1 MPDSSKRPTQAGAPG
16 RNTKN
21 NPTDTGSDTL
31 SSTPPQREHKP
42 KTKHA
47 VGHRLHGRVPSTRA
61 LQKLKAHAGERDAS
75 KLLRRQTST
84 PGSPTTPTMEGIDE
98 PKFPRG
104 ETTAATRPSTLRR
117 NKSHGEVKKAAKVAT
132 AMKRSASHTSISHQ
146 SKSSVHFDLANTT
159 TNGDDHDDGWT
170 EASGS
175 ASPSLSR
182 ANSVAG
188 ASSGRN
194 SARPPASA
202 ANSIPPSLAA
212 SPAKLRIDARD
223 WSQHER
229 THSAPDA
236 HQITSRL
243 LQRAPSQ
250 GAAPKM
256 STVSATAVAP
266 GTSQVSDLAASSG
279 SATPHTDSHKSE
291 LISRFK
297 GSGSGTPGDTS
308 PFLQSHHPT
317 STKKAEAAN
326 GAAANESDAANF
338 ALNSRRAKSM
348 SNLKARGIEPD
359 DSSDDDRALAP
370 RSRKSSTHYIPPQQ
384 SRTQQKLWLQRASS
398 NIEPA
403 QLAPAGALGLGL
415 GGLPVGMGMGMGMG
429 LNVHASPLVGSIGS
443 GYGPEGG
450 AGDPRIR
457 MQLEKTGSA
466 FMVVRR
472 HQDPIAKSVRR
483 LLVLPGGEKGRR
495 IPGTGRVKAG
505 KGVGLS
511 QSLREGRSRGGL
523 PSGSLEEERPRA
535 SFEVGSPVGS
545 VEGGGDD
552 DGLAAILRGL
562 WEKGP
567 ELSSSS

>member
-1 MPDSSKRPTQAGAPG
+1 MPESGKRPTQAGAPG
-16 RNTKN
+16 HRNTKN
-21 NPTDTGSDTL
+21 NANDTGSDTL
-31 SSTPPQREHKP
+31 SSTPPHREHKV
-42 KTKHA
+42 KERKHA
-47 VGHRLHGRVPSTRA
+47 VGRLHGRVPSTRA

-75 KLLRRQTST
+75 KHLRRQTST
-84 PGSPTTPTMEGIDE
+84 PGSPTTPTMEGIDSE
-98 PKFPRG
+98 PKFPR
-104 ETTAATRPSTLRR
+104 ETTAPTRPSTLRR
-117 NKSHGEVKKAAKVAT
+117 NKSHGEVKKAKVAT

-146 SKSSVHFDLANTT
+146 SKSSVHFDLAAT

-170 EASGS
+170 EA
-175 ASPSLSR
+175 P
-182 ANSVAG
+182 
-188 ASSGRN
+188 
-194 SARPPASA
+194 PPAATPQDPRERSELYT
-202 ANSIPPSLAA
+202 PSLAA
-212 SPAKLRIDARD
+212 SPAKTRIDARD
-223 WSQHER
+223 WSQQDR

-243 LQRAPSQ
+243 LQRAPSH

-256 STVSATAVAP
+256 STVSATAMAP
-266 GTSQVSDLAASSG
+266 GTSATSDLAPSSG

-317 STKKAEAAN
+317 STKKADAPNGTADQEAD
-326 GAAANESDAANF
+326 AAAF

-348 SNLKARGIEPD
+348 SNLKARAIEPD
-359 DSSDDDRALAP
+359 DSSDDDR
-370 RSRKSSTHYIPPQQ
+370 Q

-403 QLAPAGALGLGL
+403 QLAPAGTLGLGL

-429 LNVHASPLVGSIGS
+429 LNAHASPLVGSIGS

-495 IPGTGRVKAG
+495 IPGAGRVKAG

-511 QSLREGRSRGGL
+511 QSLREGRSKGGL
-523 PSGSLEEERPRA
+523 ASGSLEDARPRG
-535 SFEVGSPVGS
+535 SFEETSPVGS
-545 VEGGGDD
+545 VESGGGMM
-552 DGLAAILRGL
+552 GWRLF
-562 WEKGP
+562 
-567 ELSSSS
+567 

>member
-1 MPDSSKRPTQAGAPG
+1 MPESGKRPTQAGAPG
-16 RNTKN
+16 HRNTKN
-21 NPTDTGSDTL
+21 NANDTGSDTL
-31 SSTPPQREHKP
+31 SSTPPHREHKV
-42 KTKHA
+42 KERKHA
-47 VGHRLHGRVPSTRA
+47 VGRLHGRVPSTRA

-75 KLLRRQTST
+75 KHLRRQTST
-84 PGSPTTPTMEGIDE
+84 PGSPTTPTMEGIDSE
-98 PKFPRG
+98 PKFPR
-104 ETTAATRPSTLRR
+104 ETTAPTRPSTLRR
-117 NKSHGEVKKAAKVAT
+117 NKSHGEVKKAKVAT

-146 SKSSVHFDLANTT
+146 SKSSVHFDLAAT

-202 ANSIPPSLAA
+202 ANSIPPSMAA
-212 SPAKLRIDARD
+212 SPAKTRIDARD
-223 WSQHER
+223 WSQHDR

-243 LQRAPSQ
+243 LQRAPSH

-256 STVSATAVAP
+256 STVSATAMAP
-266 GTSQVSDLAASSG
+266 GTSATSDLAPSSG

-317 STKKAEAAN
+317 STKKADAPNGTADQEAD
-326 GAAANESDAANF
+326 AAAF

-348 SNLKARGIEPD
+348 SNLKARAIEPD
-359 DSSDDDRALAP
+359 DSSSDDRALAP

-403 QLAPAGALGLGL
+403 QLAPAGTLGLGL

-429 LNVHASPLVGSIGS
+429 MGLNAHASPLVGSIGS
-443 GYGPEGG
+443 G
-450 AGDPRIR
+450 
-457 MQLEKTGSA
+457 
-466 FMVVRR
+466 
-472 HQDPIAKSVRR
+472 
-483 LLVLPGGEKGRR
+483 
-495 IPGTGRVKAG
+495 
-505 KGVGLS
+505 
-511 QSLREGRSRGGL
+511 
-523 PSGSLEEERPRA
+523 
-535 SFEVGSPVGS
+535 
-545 VEGGGDD
+545 
-552 DGLAAILRGL
+552 
-562 WEKGP
+562 
-567 ELSSSS
+567 

>member
-104 ETTAATRPSTLRR
+104 ETTAVTRASSACAATSRTAKSRRRP
-117 NKSHGEVKKAAKVAT
+117 N
-132 AMKRSASHTSISHQ
+132 HQ

-194 SARPPASA
+194 SARSRASA

-212 SPAKLRIDARD
+212 SPAKLRLGARHGVE
-223 WSQHER
+223 HER

-338 ALNSRRAKSM
+338 ALNSRRAKS
-348 SNLKARGIEPD
+348 
-359 DSSDDDRALAP
+359 
-370 RSRKSSTHYIPPQQ
+370 
-384 SRTQQKLWLQRASS
+384 
-398 NIEPA
+398 
-403 QLAPAGALGLGL
+403 
-415 GGLPVGMGMGMGMG
+415 
-429 LNVHASPLVGSIGS
+429 
-443 GYGPEGG
+443 
-450 AGDPRIR
+450 
-457 MQLEKTGSA
+457 
-466 FMVVRR
+466 
-472 HQDPIAKSVRR
+472 
-483 LLVLPGGEKGRR
+483 
-495 IPGTGRVKAG
+495 
-505 KGVGLS
+505 
-511 QSLREGRSRGGL
+511 
-523 PSGSLEEERPRA
+523 
-535 SFEVGSPVGS
+535 
-545 VEGGGDD
+545 
-552 DGLAAILRGL
+552 
-562 WEKGP
+562 
-567 ELSSSS
+567 

>member
-1 MPDSSKRPTQAGAPG
+1 KR
-16 RNTKN
+16 
-21 NPTDTGSDTL
+21 
-31 SSTPPQREHKP
+31 
-42 KTKHA
+42 
-47 VGHRLHGRVPSTRA
+47 
-61 LQKLKAHAGERDAS
+61 
-75 KLLRRQTST
+75 
-84 PGSPTTPTMEGIDE
+84 
-98 PKFPRG
+98 
-104 ETTAATRPSTLRR
+104 
-117 NKSHGEVKKAAKVAT
+117 AKVAT

-194 SARPPASA
+194 SAKPPASA

-212 SPAKLRIDARD
+212 SPAKARIDARD

-243 LQRAPSQ
+243 LQRAPSH

-256 STVSATAVAP
+256 STVSVTAMAP
-266 GTSQVSDLAASSG
+266 GTSQTSDLAPSSG

-291 LISRFK
+291 LMSRFK

-317 STKKAEAAN
+317 STKKAAEPAN
-326 GAAANESDAANF
+326 GAAAEADAANF

-348 SNLKARGIEPD
+348 SNLKSRAVEPD
-359 DSSDDDRALAP
+359 DSSSDDRALAP

-403 QLAPAGALGLGL
+403 QLAPAGTLGLGL

-472 HQDPIAKSVRR
+472 HQDPIAKSGQ
-483 LLVLPGGEKGRR
+483 GG
-495 IPGTGRVKAG
+495 
-505 KGVGLS
+505 
-511 QSLREGRSRGGL
+511 
-523 PSGSLEEERPRA
+523 
-535 SFEVGSPVGS
+535 
-545 VEGGGDD
+545 
-552 DGLAAILRGL
+552 
-562 WEKGP
+562 
-567 ELSSSS
+567 